1 MDDNKHEEYIE
12 FNNIML
18 PFGMARAK
26 GPIEDFEITIYD
38 KSGRPYNYRVV
49 GGNILRCNAMQDNK
63 VFGYEVK

>member
-1 MDDNKHEEYIE
+1 MNDNHQAEYIE

-26 GPIEDFEITIYD
+26 GDIEDFEITIYD

-49 GGNILRCNAMQDNK
+49 GGNILHCNAMQKSKD
-63 VFGYEVK
+63 FCYEVK